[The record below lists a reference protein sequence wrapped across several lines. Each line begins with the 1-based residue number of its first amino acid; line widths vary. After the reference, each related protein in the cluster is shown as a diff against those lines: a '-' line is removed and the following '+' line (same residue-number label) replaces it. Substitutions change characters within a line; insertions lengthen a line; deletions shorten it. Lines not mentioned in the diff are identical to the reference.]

1 MSSVV
6 AIHGLNG
13 HRERTW
19 TAANGKLWLR
29 DLLPQ
34 RLPRAWGYD
43 SNTHSSSLISAQYL
57 HDHADTLVSD
67 LCLERALTSVNASSK
82 DQNKIEI
89 AYKIVD
95 PETPNNLYCAQSGW
109 PSAKVCKY
117 WYQIYV
123 ESVIFVLII
132 YNH

>member
-34 RLPRAWGYD
+34 RLPRARIMAWGYD

-67 LCLERALTSVNASSK
+67 LCLERALTSVSASSE
-82 DQNKIEI
+82 DQKR
-89 AYKIVD
+89 
-95 PETPNNLYCAQSGW
+95 
-109 PSAKVCKY
+109 
-117 WYQIYV
+117 
-123 ESVIFVLII
+123 
-132 YNH
+132 